1 MPDSPGSPLS
11 AACSTYP
18 YRRRIGLIGG
28 SFNPAHEGHVHM
40 ARYARQAARLDQVWW
55 LVSPQNPLKSK
66 RGMAPFVQR
75 LVSARD
81 VSQPYSWIKVLDFEQ
96 KKDLQFTADS
106 LSLLVKRC
114 PRADLIWIMGADN
127 LIQFPQWK
135 RAYFISR
142 LLPIIVVNRP
152 QYGFKALSSAGA
164 AMMSSHRKMPARNLN
179 RKNGGWAFIHAASDP
194 ASSTAIRGRTA

>member
-1 MPDSPGSPLS
+1 MPKKADTPLS
-11 AACSTYP
+11 AACPTYP
-18 YRRRIGLIGG
+18 YRRRVGLIGG
-28 SFNPAHEGHVHM
+28 SFNPAHKGHIHI
-40 ARYARQAARLDQVWW
+40 ARKARQAARLDEVWL
-55 LVSPQNPLKSK
+55 LVSPQNPLKPQK
-66 RGMAPFVQR
+66 GMAPFVQR
-75 LVSARD
+75 LASARD
-81 VSQPYSWIKVLDFEQ
+81 VAEPYSWIKVLDFEQ
-96 KKDLQFTADS
+96 KKALQFTAES

-152 QYGFKALSSAGA
+152 HYQFQALASAGA
-164 AMMSSHRKMPARNLN
+164 ALMPGHRKRQARNLKRN
-179 RKNGGWAFIHAASDP
+179 RDGWAFIHSSSDP

>member
-1 MPDSPGSPLS
+1 MESPVTVKL
-11 AACSTYP
+11 
-18 YRRRIGLIGG
+18 
-28 SFNPAHEGHVHM
+28 HESLKNVED
-40 ARYARQAARLDQVWW
+40 RTCLVLDDD
-55 LVSPQNPLKSK
+55 
-66 RGMAPFVQR
+66 GPFLQR
-75 LVSARD
+75 LASARD
-81 VSQPYSWIKVLDFEQ
+81 VAQPYSWIKVLDFEQ
-96 KKDLQFTADS
+96 KKALQFTADS

-152 QYGFKALSSAGA
+152 HYQFQALASAGA
-164 AMMSSHRKMPARNLN
+164 ALMSGHRKRLARNLKRN
-179 RKNGGWAFIHAASDP
+179 RGGWAFIHSASDP

>member
-1 MPDSPGSPLS
+1 MPDSPGTPLS
-11 AACSTYP
+11 AACPTYP

-28 SFNPAHEGHVHM
+28 SFNPAHKGHIHM

-66 RGMAPFVQR
+66 QGMAPFAQR

-96 KKDLQFTADS
+96 KKALQFTADS
-106 LSLLVKRC
+106 LSLLIKRC
-114 PRADLIWIMGADN
+114 PRADLISIMGANN
-127 LIQFPQWK
+127 LIQFPQWE

-152 QYGFKALSSAGA
+152 HYRFQALASAGA
-164 AMMSSHRKMPARNLN
+164 AQMSGKRKKPARNLKRN
-179 RKNGGWAFIHAASDP
+179 IGGWAFIHTASNP